1 MDIKSEILDTIQ
13 LPLQYP
19 ELLAAGLRRSGK
31 LQGLNLALAILL
43 NASSF
48 LQKASRNCHHLL
60 LLASENKSFSY
71 QPNYATHHKLYCKQ
85 FRS

>member
-1 MDIKSEILDTIQ
+1 MKFKQEGPKDLDRSPEFWHTGIKFST
-13 LPLQYP
+13 
-19 ELLAAGLRRSGK
+19 S
-31 LQGLNLALAILL
+31 NLL

-71 QPNYATHHKLYCKQ
+71 QPNYATQHKLYGKQ
-85 FRS
+85 CRSRSASF

>member
-31 LQGLNLALAILL
+31 LVLADALERAV
-43 NASSF
+43 A
-48 LQKASRNCHHLL
+48 QW
-60 LLASENKSFSY
+60 
-71 QPNYATHHKLYCKQ
+71 
-85 FRS
+85 